1 MLPKSFEMLLTKRL
15 IVGSQ
20 YGILFAREG
29 EEYGSSQ
36 CENYEQPDERKNV
49 SYSLWNDSL
58 LGKRVKPGCN
68 YACFSAGIDGGSSV
82 V

>member
-20 YGILFAREG
+20 YGILFARAG

-36 CENYEQPDERKNV
+36 CENYEQPDERRSPVKEKTYHTRCGTIHYWV
-49 SYSLWNDSL
+49 SVSDPDTVQTNPN
-58 LGKRVKPGCN
+58 R
-68 YACFSAGIDGGSSV
+68 
-82 V
+82 

>member
-1 MLPKSFEMLLTKRL
+1 MLLTKRL

-58 LGKRVKPGCN
+58 LGECVKPGYRTDRPEQVN
-68 YACFSAGIDGGSSV
+68 RLIEEFVADIL
-82 V
+82 

>member
-20 YGILFAREG
+20 YGILFARAG

-36 CENYEQPDERKNV
+36 CENYE
-49 SYSLWNDSL
+49 
-58 LGKRVKPGCN
+58 
-68 YACFSAGIDGGSSV
+68 
-82 V
+82 